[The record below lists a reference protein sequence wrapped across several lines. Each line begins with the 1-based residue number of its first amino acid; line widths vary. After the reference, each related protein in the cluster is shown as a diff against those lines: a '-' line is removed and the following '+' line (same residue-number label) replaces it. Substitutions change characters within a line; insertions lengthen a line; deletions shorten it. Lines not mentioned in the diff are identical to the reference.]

1 MGLVDIHCHLLYG
14 VDDGAKTLE
23 DSIHMLDVAVEEEVT
38 DMILTPHYRH
48 GMFAYPGDVIRK
60 RFLQLQLEAE
70 KRGVRLYLGCEY
82 HVNSR
87 IIPYLEG
94 KRVLSLAGS
103 EYVLTEY
110 AHDTEESYICQMSE
124 ELLCHGYIPVI
135 AHIERYDCFR
145 KNIQLASQLRR
156 QGVWIQ
162 INADAVLG
170 KNGFGTKRFCKQLM
184 DQEAVD
190 VIASDSHDVT
200 DRRNHLGQC
209 YSLVAKRYGEPL
221 VRQWMDENPRQIIT
235 RK

>member
-23 DSIHMLDVAVEEEVT
+23 DSIAMLDVAVDEGVT
-38 DMILTPHYRH
+38 DIILTPHYRH
-48 GMFAYPGDVIRK
+48 GMFPYPGDVIRK
-60 RFLQLQLEAE
+60 HFIQLQLESA
-70 KRGVRLYLGCEY
+70 KRGVQLHLGCEY

-87 IIPYLEG
+87 ILTYLEE

-110 AHDTEESYICQMSE
+110 AHNTEEAYIRQMSE
-124 ELLCHGYIPVI
+124 DLLCHGYIPVI

-145 KNIQLASQLRR
+145 KTIQLASQLRK

-170 KNGFGTKRFCKQLM
+170 KNGFGTRRFCKNLLER
-184 DQEAVD
+184 DAVD

-209 YSLVAKRYGEPL
+209 YDFVAKRYGVATADRL
-221 VRQWMDENPRQIIT
+221 MDSNPRKIIT
-235 RK
+235 LK